1 LALAH
6 SARAMALA
14 MALGRIELWK
24 RLPPLK
30 LQR

>member
-6 SARAMALA
+6 SALALA